1 MFQAAFA
8 IEQALAEAALVD
20 AAIGHRQPSLT
31 VEQAGREATAV
42 AAAVGALPGA
52 MAVQQA
58 MLEAA
63 GVPGAVVVVQP
74 ALAFQAPV
82 HQLAA
87 IARAVRQARIGREQR
102 FALAAGGEQ
111 DDQGGAERET
121 WRGEACGVPDEWF
134 GPRVEGR
141 QCGGKIV
148 AWQ

>member
-20 AAIGHRQPSLT
+20 TAIGHRQASLT

-42 AAAVGALPGA
+42 AAAVGAAGA

-74 ALAFQAPV
+74 ALAFQAPSTSSPRW
-82 HQLAA
+82 
-87 IARAVRQARIGREQR
+87 RAVRQARIGREQR

-111 DDQGGAERET
+111 DDQGGAERERPGGAKHAAFPMSGSV
-121 WRGEACGVPDEWF
+121 RG
-134 GPRVEGR
+134 
-141 QCGGKIV
+141 
-148 AWQ
+148 